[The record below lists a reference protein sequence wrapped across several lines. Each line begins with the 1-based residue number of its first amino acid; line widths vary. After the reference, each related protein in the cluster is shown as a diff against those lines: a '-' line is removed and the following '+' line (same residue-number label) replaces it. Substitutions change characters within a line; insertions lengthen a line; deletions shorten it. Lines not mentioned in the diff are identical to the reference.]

1 MVYSEGIQDEE
12 KEGTASGIAKVHI
25 KGIISLSPN
34 SCIFPYIEKHQIYQL
49 DMSGF

>member
-12 KEGTASGIAKVHI
+12 KEGTGIAKVNI

-34 SCIFPYIEKHQIYQL
+34 SCIFPYIEKHQIHQL